1 MARAVGLDAGVH
13 EVKVVELD
21 GSYRKPRLTKVSI
34 DRVPGGTSAELAIEG
49 EAEAALHALKDQH
62 IKLDAV
68 NLGFPCRDAV
78 LRTLKIP
85 FVGDDAIRKVI
96 KFEVENTIHSHS
108 VDDMV
113 VDFLTYARGAGESSV
128 LVAAVPKKTLGVL
141 LGALEKQGL
150 EPERVELDTMALY
163 RVAEWAGCFGEVAA
177 AKDAADAGVAAGAS
191 TALAD
196 PSTGRRARIV
206 IDIGAG
212 STRTLAVVGGTL
224 VDMRAMRIG
233 TDAIVEDLAVELG
246 LAIEVVRDAVRE
258 ALVTGADVA
267 IPEGPAAAVAEG
279 EDATELPAKAS
290 IVTHDLVDRAREK
303 FLERL
308 GREILRFL
316 TALPRIGEIER
327 VFVTGGASQL
337 RGVVDVLRDSFSCE
351 VEPLDVLGRLSHGL
365 TDEEAQ
371 KIGPR
376 IAVAVGLAL
385 GMMGASGG
393 FDFRREQFAYKRR
406 FDRIKFPLAIVAMLA
421 VFLPFIS
428 ALKVRAD
435 VVELEKKY
443 GMLFSAE
450 DAEAVRGES
459 RVKARFWGYVG
470 RLMSHNSGDNLM
482 RFLGPQE
489 FEKLTRDV
497 IARPTFERLP
507 LIRERLGK
515 QLTQQQESTGIY
527 ESLQLPSGVQV
538 LSAFAEVVKAVER
551 DLGEFLVSEVDLSIP
566 ASKENKY
573 LQVRVAFRGEDY
585 RQRFTKLQD
594 ALQATFGDPN
604 SPFRGFGRERQGSAG
619 EEVFADPATPGA
631 YYWLRLE
638 IRDDFQADS
647 QG

>member
-62 IKLDAV
+62 IKLDTV

-113 VDFLTYARGAGESSV
+113 VDFLTYARGEGESSV

-163 RVAEWAGCFGEVAA
+163 RVAEWAGCFGEAAA
-177 AKDAADAGVAAGAS
+177 AKDAPDASVATTAGA
-191 TALAD
+191 ALPAA
-196 PSTGRRARIV
+196 SSGRRARIV

-246 LAIEVVRDAVRE
+246 LAVEVVRDAVRE
-258 ALVTGADVA
+258 ALVTGVDVA

-279 EDATELPAKAS
+279 EDAGELPAKAS

-308 GREILRFL
+308 GREILRFVGEMHGL
-316 TALPRIGEIER
+316 DRDEIRRRCDPLVERLGLADATEEYAMNYSKGMKKKLALLCAMMHDPALLILDEPTNGLDPHATRTLIEIVKEKVAQGRTVFFSTHLLDQAEKLCHRIGILYKGRLAATGTLDELRAKLASGGSLEEI
-327 VFVTGGASQL
+327 FFAVTGGA
-337 RGVVDVLRDSFSCE
+337 
-351 VEPLDVLGRLSHGL
+351 
-365 TDEEAQ
+365 
-371 KIGPR
+371 
-376 IAVAVGLAL
+376 
-385 GMMGASGG
+385 
-393 FDFRREQFAYKRR
+393 
-406 FDRIKFPLAIVAMLA
+406 
-421 VFLPFIS
+421 
-428 ALKVRAD
+428 
-435 VVELEKKY
+435 
-443 GMLFSAE
+443 
-450 DAEAVRGES
+450 
-459 RVKARFWGYVG
+459 
-470 RLMSHNSGDNLM
+470 
-482 RFLGPQE
+482 
-489 FEKLTRDV
+489 
-497 IARPTFERLP
+497 
-507 LIRERLGK
+507 
-515 QLTQQQESTGIY
+515 
-527 ESLQLPSGVQV
+527 
-538 LSAFAEVVKAVER
+538 
-551 DLGEFLVSEVDLSIP
+551 
-566 ASKENKY
+566 
-573 LQVRVAFRGEDY
+573 
-585 RQRFTKLQD
+585 
-594 ALQATFGDPN
+594 
-604 SPFRGFGRERQGSAG
+604 
-619 EEVFADPATPGA
+619 
-631 YYWLRLE
+631 
-638 IRDDFQADS
+638 
-647 QG
+647 